1 MKESSGK
8 TKKLSKGVRR
18 ARSMRNVVMMV
29 LVCVLML
36 SAATYAWFT
45 LSDTARITNL
55 TMTVGEESSLLIAED
70 LKQAEAAGQAGEY
83 KGSLVFGTDGT
94 TNVYKLKGTLLPASL
109 ESQKGDIKK
118 PDYNDLG
125 QVVEDLKELT
135 PSDIM
140 KDSSAE
146 GDFYCYKTTFYL
158 KNGGSESEIKVQLKE
173 PSTTIAGNEKG
184 TQAASDG
191 TYMVNTTNEIGAS
204 AIRIRFT
211 DEKGNVVIYEPLSDT
226 ENKAASESAE
236 DLKDDRTVATSTD
249 IQKYTGEF
257 IGDSRGKLTVTN
269 TGTRITMEIWL
280 EGTDELCC
288 NEVMADKIMGQL
300 AFEVVDTTDGN

>member
-8 TKKLSKGVRR
+8 TKKTSKGVKR

-29 LVCVLML
+29 LICALML

-70 LKQAEAAGQAGEY
+70 LQQAQAAGRPGEY

-94 TNVYKLKGTLLPASL
+94 NNTYELKGTLLPASL
-109 ESQKGDIKK
+109 ESASGDIKK

-125 QVVEDLKELT
+125 QVKTDLLELT
-135 PSDIM
+135 SSDIM
-140 KDSSAE
+140 LDSSEE

-158 KNGGSESEIKVQLKE
+158 KNGGSEEEIQVQLKAPTSE
-173 PSTTIAGNEKG
+173 ISGNTKG

-191 TYMVNTTNEIGAS
+191 TYMINKANEIGAS

-211 DEKGNVVIYEPLSDT
+211 DEDSHVIIYEPLYDT
-226 ENKAASESAE
+226 ENTAASESAQ
-236 DLKDDRTVATSTD
+236 DLNENRTVAASTD
-249 IQKYTGEF
+249 IQKYTGAF
-257 IGDSRGKLTVTN
+257 TSNDRGKLTVTN
-269 TGTRITMEIWL
+269 TGTRITMEVWL
-280 EGTDELCC
+280 EGTDDLCC
-288 NEVMADKIMGQL
+288 NEVMADVISGQI
-300 AFEVVDTTDGN
+300 AFEVVDTTSGN

>member
-8 TKKLSKGVRR
+8 TKKPSKGVRR
-18 ARSMRNVVMMV
+18 ARSMRNMVMMV

-70 LKQAEAAGQAGEY
+70 IKQAESAGEAGEY
-83 KGSLVFGTDGT
+83 KGSLVFGTDGS

-109 ESQKGDIKK
+109 ESQKGDIMK
-118 PDYNDLG
+118 PEYNDLG
-125 QVVEDLKELT
+125 QVVEDLEELT
-135 PSDIM
+135 ASDIM

-173 PSTTIAGNEKG
+173 PSTPIAGNEKG
-184 TQAASDG
+184 TLAASDG

-211 DEKGNVVIYEPLSDT
+211 DEKGNVVIYEPLSDVT
-226 ENKAASESAE
+226 NTANSESAE
-236 DLKDDRTVATSTD
+236 DLGAPRTVAASTD
-249 IQKYTGEF
+249 IQKHTGAF
-257 IGDSRGKLTVTN
+257 TTADRGTLIVTN
-269 TGTRITMEIWL
+269 TGTRITMEVWL

-288 NEVMADKIMGQL
+288 NEVMADVISGQI
-300 AFEVVDTTDGN
+300 AFEVKDTTTTP